1 VASGPLSGVKVIEF
15 AGLGPAP
22 FCGMLL
28 SDMGA
33 ELLRVDRKNARKADF
48 HPDFDLMSR
57 GRRSIGLD
65 LKTSQGVDACL
76 RLVSQ
81 ADMLLEGFRPGVM
94 ERLGLGPEVCVNRN
108 PKLVYGRMTGWGQ
121 TGPLSKSAG
130 HDINY
135 ISLTGALHA
144 IGPKGGKPVPP
155 LALVGDLGGGG
166 LYLALGMVAALFE
179 AGRSGK
185 GQVIDAAI
193 VDGAA
198 SLMTASFDMLASG
211 VFPAERG
218 TGMVDGGAPFYD
230 VYETRDGKYVSIASI
245 EPQFYDLLRKALG
258 LDEELFDEQLDRT
271 RWPLQKSK
279 LETLFKTKT
288 QAEWCSVLEGTDVC
302 FAPVLPLDQVKDHPH
317 NEERKTYVEVDGV
330 LQPNVAPR
338 FSRTASRIQGPA
350 PKLGAHTL
358 DILRA
363 SGFSESEINDL
374 RKAGAI

>member
-1 VASGPLSGVKVIEF
+1 MASGPLSGVKVIEF

-33 ELLRVDRKNARKADF
+33 EIIRVDRKDARKADF

-65 LKTSQGVDACL
+65 LKISRGVDACL

-81 ADMLLEGFRPGVM
+81 ADMLLEGFRPGVL
-94 ERLGLGPEVCVNRN
+94 ERLGLGPDVCMNRN

-121 TGPLSKSAG
+121 TGRLSKSAG

-258 LDEELFDEQLDRT
+258 LEDELFDEQLDRT

-279 LETLFKTKT
+279 LESLFKSKT
-288 QAEWCSVLEGTDVC
+288 QVEWCSLLEGTDVC
-302 FAPVLPLDQVKDHPH
+302 FAPVLALHEVKNHPH
-317 NEERKTYVEVDGV
+317 NQERQTYVDIDGV

-350 PKLGAHTL
+350 PKPGAHTL
-358 DILRA
+358 EILRA
-363 SGFSESEINDL
+363 SGFSEVEINDL
-374 RKAGAI
+374 KKTGAI

>member
-179 AGRSGK
+179 ASRSGK

-258 LDEELFDEQLDRT
+258 LDEELFDEQVDRT

-302 FAPVLPLDQVKDHPH
+302 FAPVLPLHQVKDHPH
-317 NEERKTYVEVDGV
+317 NEERQTYVEVDGV

-350 PKLGAHTL
+350 PKPGAHTL
-358 DILRA
+358 EILRT
-363 SGFSESEINDL
+363 SGFAESEINDL
-374 RKAGAI
+374 KKAGAI

>member
-1 VASGPLSGVKVIEF
+1 VASGPLSSVKVIEF

-33 ELLRVDRKNARKADF
+33 ELIRVDRKDARKADF

-65 LKTSQGVDACL
+65 LKTAQGIEACL

-94 ERLGLGPEVCVNRN
+94 ERLGLGPDICMKQN
-108 PKLVYGRMTGWGQ
+108 PKLIYGRMTGWGQ
-121 TGPLSKSAG
+121 TGPLSKAAG

-185 GQVIDAAI
+185 GQIIDAAI

-230 VYETRDGKYVSIASI
+230 VYETSDGQYISIASI
-245 EPQFYDLLRKALG
+245 EPQFYGQLRKALR
-258 LDEELFDEQLDRT
+258 LEEELFDEQLDTT

-279 LETLFKTKT
+279 LESLFKSKT
-288 QAEWCSVLEGTDVC
+288 QAQWCSLLEGSDVC
-302 FAPVLPLDQVKDHPH
+302 FAPVLPLHEVKNHPH
-317 NEERKTYVEVDGV
+317 NQARQTYVEIDGV
-330 LQPNVAPR
+330 LQPNAAPR
-338 FSRTASRIQGPA
+338 FSRTPSRIQGPA
-350 PKLGAHTL
+350 PKSGAHTRE
-358 DILRA
+358 ILRA
-363 SGFSESEINDL
+363 SGFSESEIDEL

>member
-1 VASGPLSGVKVIEF
+1 MANGPLSGVKVIEF

-33 ELLRVDRKNARKADF
+33 ELIRVDRKDARKADF

-65 LKTSQGVDACL
+65 LKTSQGIEACL
-76 RLVSQ
+76 RLISQ

-94 ERLGLGPEVCVNRN
+94 ERLGLGPDICTNRN

-166 LYLALGMVAALFE
+166 LYLALGMVAALYE

-230 VYETRDGKYVSIASI
+230 VYETSDGKYVSIASI
-245 EPQFYDLLRKALG
+245 EPKFYDLLRKTLG
-258 LDEELFDEQLDRT
+258 LEEELFNEQLDRT

-279 LETLFKTKT
+279 FESLFKTKT
-288 QAEWCSVLEGTDVC
+288 RAEWCRFLEGTDVC
-302 FAPVLPLDQVKDHPH
+302 FAPVLPLHEVKDHPH
-317 NEERKTYVEVDGV
+317 NEERQTYVEIDGV

-350 PKLGAHTL
+350 PKPGAHTL
-358 DILRA
+358 EILRA
-363 SGFSESEINDL
+363 SGFSESEINSLKD
-374 RKAGAI
+374 AGAI

>member
-1 VASGPLSGVKVIEF
+1 
-15 AGLGPAP
+15 
-22 FCGMLL
+22 
-28 SDMGA
+28 
-33 ELLRVDRKNARKADF
+33 
-48 HPDFDLMSR
+48 MSR

-65 LKTSQGVDACL
+65 LKISQGVDACL

-258 LDEELFDEQLDRT
+258 LDEELFDEQMDRT

-317 NEERKTYVEVDGV
+317 NEKRQTYVEVDGV

-350 PKLGAHTL
+350 PKPGAHTL
-358 DILRA
+358 EILRA

>member
-1 VASGPLSGVKVIEF
+1 MANGPLSGVKVIEF

-33 ELLRVDRKNARKADF
+33 ELIRVDRKDARKADF

-65 LKTSQGVDACL
+65 LKTSQGIEACL

-94 ERLGLGPEVCVNRN
+94 ERLGLGPDICTNRN

-166 LYLALGMVAALFE
+166 LYLALGMVAALYE

-230 VYETRDGKYVSIASI
+230 VYETSDGKYLSIASI
-245 EPQFYDLLRKALG
+245 EPKFYDLLRKTLG
-258 LDEELFDEQLDRT
+258 LEEELFNEQLDRT

-279 LETLFKTKT
+279 LESLFKTKT
-288 QAEWCSVLEGTDVC
+288 RAEWCRFLEGTDVC
-302 FAPVLPLDQVKDHPH
+302 FAPVLPLHEVKDHPH
-317 NEERKTYVEVDGV
+317 NEERQTYVEVDGV

-338 FSRTASRIQGPA
+338 FSRTTSRIQGPA
-350 PKLGAHTL
+350 PKPGAHTL
-358 DILRA
+358 EILRA

-374 RKAGAI
+374 KKAGAI